1 MIIVSNVMKQPYP
14 RRRPAVNLVPCSC
27 AAAVVYK
34 STLPCYAHSKTRHCL
49 TDASADANK
58 RFAYVKKI

>member
-27 AAAVVYK
+27 AAAVESKPLKK
-34 STLPCYAHSKTRHCL
+34 SQFTPEKSVKDVKEY
-49 TDASADANK
+49 
-58 RFAYVKKI
+58 RFS